1 MRSSR
6 FLERCFGA
14 VILLA
19 LVAIVTAVMFAV
31 ADNEPR
37 TPGTTLFLQSRR

>member
-1 MRSSR
+1 MRNPK

-19 LVAIVTAVMFAV
+19 LLAIFTAVIFAI

-37 TPGTTLFLQSRR
+37 VPGTTLLLQSRK